1 VFERF
6 TDPARRVLV
15 RAQDEAREMRH
26 EAIGTEHLL
35 LGLLAN
41 DTTSASRAMILLGL
55 DLAGTRKDVLRVIG
69 GGKASPVGHLPFTAR
84 ARKTL
89 ELAVRET
96 IQLGE
101 TLVAPEHLLLAIV
114 AEGDGVAVHVLHER
128 GIDRGS
134 VWTALGDA
142 GFAPAEALPSPPSAN
157 ADARRDAEP
166 TDRSADMPPPPS
178 HDVVAAATCPNCHQP
193 LVGSLNV
200 SVMEA
205 NVEGGGQIVVPI
217 AFCGRCGAA
226 LQAIVTPGERS

>member
-1 VFERF
+1 MFERF

-41 DTTSASRAMILLGL
+41 DTTAASRALISLGL
-55 DLAGTRKDVLRVIG
+55 DLAGTRHDVLQVVG
-69 GGKASPVGHLPFTAR
+69 NGKASPVGHLPFTPR

-96 IQLGE
+96 IQLAA
-101 TLVAPEHLLLAIV
+101 TLVAPEHVLLAIV
-114 AEGDGVAVHVLHER
+114 AEGDGTAVQVLHER

-142 GFAPAEALPSPPSAN
+142 GFAAAAASPPPRSAN
-157 ADARRDAEP
+157 ADTAGYPEPAE
-166 TDRSADMPPPPS
+166 RLVDMPPPP
-178 HDVVAAATCPNCHQP
+178 HLDETAPVTCPNCHEP
-193 LVGSLNV
+193 LAGWLNV

-205 NVEGGGQIVVPI
+205 NVGGDDRILIPI

-226 LQAIVTPGERS
+226 LQAIVTPGAGP